1 MTKVKSLKY
10 ICELYN
16 IEKITLENYK
26 RYTDLDISDNL
37 KYKIYKHILVSVLEH
52 GTDNVS
58 IIVQD
63 VLCKTREQFGEKSA
77 EILYKLF
84 ETIYDF
90 NSGLLTCK
98 EYCTLLMAYAE
109 NQVKLKSIE
118 KAINLYDNV
127 LAIIKKADFEE
138 SKYFK
143 AQIYNRYFVCGRI
156 GGSIQQYKGKWTLS
170 MELSLANGF
179 WNIYVENYLTRH
191 RVIF

>member
-1 MTKVKSLKY
+1 
-10 ICELYN
+10 
-16 IEKITLENYK
+16 
-26 RYTDLDISDNL
+26 
-37 KYKIYKHILVSVLEH
+37 
-52 GTDNVS
+52 
-58 IIVQD
+58 
-63 VLCKTREQFGEKSA
+63 
-77 EILYKLF
+77 
-84 ETIYDF
+84 
-90 NSGLLTCK
+90 
-98 EYCTLLMAYAE
+98 MAYAE

-179 WNIYVENYLTRH
+179 WNIYVENY
-191 RVIF
+191 FDKA

>member
-1 MTKVKSLKY
+1 M
-10 ICELYN
+10 
-16 IEKITLENYK
+16 
-26 RYTDLDISDNL
+26 RL
-37 KYKIYKHILVSVLEH
+37 KYKINKHILVSVLEH

-109 NQVKLKSIE
+109 NQVKLKSTE

-156 GGSIQQYKGKWTLS
+156 GGSIQQYKEKWTYP
-170 MELSLANGF
+170 
-179 WNIYVENYLTRH
+179 WNYL
-191 RVIF
+191 